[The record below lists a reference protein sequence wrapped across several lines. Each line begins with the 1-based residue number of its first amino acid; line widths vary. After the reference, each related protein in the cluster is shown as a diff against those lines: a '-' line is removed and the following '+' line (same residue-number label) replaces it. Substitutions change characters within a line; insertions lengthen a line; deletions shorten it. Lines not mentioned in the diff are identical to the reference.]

1 VALSSKIGFI
11 SGLLVFL
18 YIILFIDL
26 DSSNT
31 KVTYT
36 AAVAALMAIWWLTEA
51 IPLAA
56 TSLLPLILFPFMGII
71 KGDEIAST
79 YINDVIF
86 LFLGGFLLALAMEK
100 WGLHKRIALRIIMF
114 FGGSPNSIILGF
126 MAATAFISMWISNTA
141 TALMMLPIG
150 MAIIYKL
157 ENELGK
163 EKTKNFSIALMLS
176 IAYCASIG
184 GIATP
189 IGTPPNLAF
198 MKIFKIIFPEAPP
211 VSFGT
216 WMLIAVPIAL
226 LLLLFT
232 SFILLR
238 VFYPLRNLSIDK
250 SFIKDEYEKLGKII
264 FEESTVG
271 IVFALTA
278 FLWIFRTDLNIGF
291 VVIPGWQNIF
301 TFSDFLNDG
310 VVAIAMSLVLFL
322 IPSKREKKKMILDSD
337 IFGKVPW
344 GIILLFGG
352 GFALAEGFSVSGLS
366 EYIGTK
372 FYGMK
377 DFSPVLITISVAF
390 VVIFLTELTSNT
402 AVAQMILPIMAS
414 VSVATG
420 INPLLLMLTATIS
433 SSLGFM
439 MPVGTPPNTIVFASE
454 RLKISDMA
462 KTGFA
467 INIVSIILVTIIIW
481 FFGNILFDFSSFP
494 DWARIKE

>member
-1 VALSSKIGFI
+1 MTNTQKAGFFGGIII
-11 SGLLVFL
+11 SLVIF
-18 YIILFIDL
+18 FFADL
-26 DSSNT
+26 DPQNVQIT
-31 KVTYT
+31 KM
-36 AAVAALMAIWWLTEA
+36 AAIASLMAIWWVTEA
-51 IPLAA
+51 IPLAV
-56 TSLLPLILFPFMGII
+56 TSLIPLILFPLTGLI
-71 KGDEIAST
+71 KGEDIAST

-100 WGLHKRIALRIIMF
+100 WNLHKRIALRIILL

-126 MAATAFISMWISNTA
+126 MVATAFISMWISNTA

-150 MAIIYKL
+150 LAIIYKL

-163 EKTKNFSIALMLS
+163 ETTKNFSVALMLS

-198 MKIFKIIFPEAPP
+198 MKIFSIAFPEAPP

-216 WMLIAVPIAL
+216 WMLLALPISF

-232 SFILLR
+232 SFILLK
-238 VFYPLRNLSIDK
+238 VFYPVGKLIMDRN
-250 SFIKDEYEKLGKII
+250 FIKDEYKKLGKRT

-291 VVIPGWQNIF
+291 AVIPGWQNLF
-301 TFSDFLNDG
+301 PFPDFLNDG
-310 VVAIAMSLVLFL
+310 IVAIAMSFILFL
-322 IPSKREKKKMILDSD
+322 IPSKKEKKKMILDSQ
-337 IFGKVPW
+337 IFSKVPW

-352 GFALAEGFSVSGLS
+352 GFALAEGFTTSGLS
-366 EYIGTK
+366 EFIGTK
-372 FYGMK
+372 FYGIK
-377 DFSPVLITISVAF
+377 DFSPFLITISVAF

-402 AVAQMILPIMAS
+402 AVAQMILPVMAS
-414 VSVATG
+414 VSVAIG
-420 INPLLLMLTATIS
+420 VNPLVLMITATIA

-462 KTGFA
+462 KAGFA
-467 INIVSIILVTIIIW
+467 INIVSIILVSLLVYLL
-481 FFGNILFDFSSFP
+481 GNILFDLGTFP
-494 DWARIKE
+494 GWAK